1 MIARPIPSS
10 GEALPILGLGTW
22 ETFDVGAG
30 REELRPL
37 ERVLKSFAAAGG
49 RLVDSSPMYG
59 KSERVV
65 GDIARKLG
73 LTDALFLATKVW
85 TTGRK
90 AGIEQME
97 ESFAKLR
104 RRRID
109 LLQVHNLVDASTHLA
124 TLSDWK
130 KAGRVRYVGITHYTS
145 SAYPEVER
153 VLRTEELDFLQINY
167 SIAEP
172 EAGGRLIP
180 LAAERGVAVIANRP
194 FGGGEALRSAAEHPL
209 PSWAGE
215 IGCRSWAQ
223 FFLKWILAD
232 PAVTCVI
239 PATRRARHLEENL
252 AAAADPLPDAA
263 LRRRMERALK
273 AYNPARGL
281 E

>member
-10 GEALPILGLGTW
+10 GEALPVLGLGTW
-22 ETFDVGAG
+22 ETFDVGAAPEQ
-30 REELRPL
+30 RRRL
-37 ERVLKSFAAAGG
+37 EHVLKSFAAAGG

-59 KSERVV
+59 KSEQVV

-85 TTGRK
+85 TTGRES
-90 AGIEQME
+90 GIEQME
-97 ESFAKLR
+97 RSFAKLR

-124 TLSDWK
+124 TLSGWK
-130 KAGRVRYVGITHYTS
+130 KAGRVRYVGITHYAS

-153 VLRTEELDFLQINY
+153 ILRTEELDFLQINY
-167 SIAEP
+167 SLAEP
-172 EAGGRLIP
+172 QAGSRLIP
-180 LAAERGVAVIANRP
+180 LAADRGVAVIANRP
-194 FGGGEALRSAAEHPL
+194 FGGGKALRGAAGHPL
-209 PSWAGE
+209 PPWAGE

-239 PATRRARHLEENL
+239 PATRSASHLEENL

-263 LRRRMERALK
+263 LRRRMERDVK